1 MDISTCSCGPE
12 GWLSIALC
20 SIGILAWISDS
31 LEVIVDTPA
40 FVFKVADLI
49 SWRASVG
56 ACPGASA
63 LGRYAVLP
71 AEQLGEETVR
81 SEMGR
86 CR

>member
-1 MDISTCSCGPE
+1 
-12 GWLSIALC
+12 
-20 SIGILAWISDS
+20 
-31 LEVIVDTPA
+31 VDTPA

-81 SEMGR
+81 SKMER